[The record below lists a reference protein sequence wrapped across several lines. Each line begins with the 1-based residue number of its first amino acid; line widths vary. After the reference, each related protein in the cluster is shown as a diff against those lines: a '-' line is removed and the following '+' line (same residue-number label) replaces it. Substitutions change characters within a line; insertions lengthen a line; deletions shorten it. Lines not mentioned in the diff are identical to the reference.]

1 MANNLRVGST
11 VECVDITSPM
21 FGLAGKVVAWH
32 APGATSKSGT
42 AGFKFVAWRT
52 GQRIETRGEFVR
64 GLRRI
69 DQTRFGELIAA
80 ASQRCPRP
88 SLACWPRDFSTAGRP

>member
-1 MANNLRVGST
+1 MSKHLRVGSL
-11 VECVDITSPM
+11 VECRDVTSPN
-21 FGLAGKVVAWH
+21 FGLAGQVVAQH

-42 AGFKFVAWRT
+42 AGFKFVAWRC
-52 GQRIETRGEFVR
+52 GDAIRTRGEFVR

-69 DQTRFGELIAA
+69 DQATFDRLLVA

-88 SLACWPRDFSTAGRP
+88 SLACQPRDLSRAGRP